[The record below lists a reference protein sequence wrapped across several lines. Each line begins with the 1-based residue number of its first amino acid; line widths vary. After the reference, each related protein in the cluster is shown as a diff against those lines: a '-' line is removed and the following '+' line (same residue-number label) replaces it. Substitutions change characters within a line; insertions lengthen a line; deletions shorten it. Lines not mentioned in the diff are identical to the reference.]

1 MKLSYWFILIIVL
14 CLIFQSSELML
25 RRVKENSKGVD
36 TEKVKDKFSIVPN
49 SNLL

>member
-1 MKLSYWFILIIVL
+1 MKLSYWFILIKVL
-14 CLIFQSSELML
+14 CLIFPSGELML

-36 TEKVKDKFSIVPN
+36 TEKVKYKFNIVPN